1 MRLGQSPQGSQSF
14 RQWRQSTRRS
24 LLLGLGATIAI
35 LGLWQQLRVQEQQHL
50 EQLVQQQVEAITASL
65 GKQLSTHIQGL
76 ERMANRWEVGQG
88 TPRSLWEADA
98 KTYISYY
105 PGFQAIN
112 WVDPNFYVRWI
123 VPLARNE
130 AVQNFNA
137 AQESRRH
144 ITLKIARDLRQTL
157 ITRTIKLVQGGEGFL
172 VCVPLFIPEQPDP
185 AQPQSATGDRFD
197 GWIVGVFR
205 FSRLFDSILFP
216 DPDYQVEIYDGTHLI
231 YRQGEAQPGTYA
243 RTGVVHTYGADW
255 QVKVVPSAAFLSK
268 ARSPLPSVVLWGGL
282 ALSWLLALA
291 IDLSQRSQ
299 RQAQRVK
306 QVNQQLQAEIQRR
319 EQVEASLRASEE
331 RWQLAIQG
339 TNDGIWDWRVPTNE
353 VFFSRR
359 WKSMLGFADDEI
371 AQHLDEW
378 FQRIHPDDRPAMMAA
393 IQAHFDQQTP
403 FYLSEYRMQCK
414 DGSYKWIL
422 DRGQA
427 LWDEAG
433 NVVRM
438 TGSHT
443 DITKRKEAELALKE
457 SEARFQAFLQNAP
470 LLAWIVDA
478 EGILLYAN
486 PAFWAIVPAGVDAVI
501 GQSLHDLFPAEF
513 VAEYL
518 RSNQYVLETGQVL
531 ESLEAAPAP
540 DGSVRQYLVRKFPLR
555 HQTASITWV
564 GGVAFDI
571 TDRQQAEAALRQSEE
586 RFRQLAET
594 IQDVFFIHSPDLKRI
609 DYVSPAYES
618 IWGRPCAR
626 LYAHPESWFEAI
638 HPDDRDRIR
647 GAIRQQVRGVPFQ
660 EEYRIL
666 RPDGAV
672 RWIFSRAFPYLNE
685 AGELLHYVGLASD
698 ITERKQAEITQQ
710 ALIESIPDFL
720 VRMRRDGLQL
730 EILNQ
735 GAIHLIQGE
744 VDAISGTWVTEIMPS
759 DIAQERLALT
769 EKALATREVQTQE
782 YQFELNGQIIYEEAR
797 IAPLG
802 TDEVLVVVRD
812 ITERHRSEEALRAS
826 EEKFRQ
832 LAENIHQV
840 FFILSASGEML
851 YVSPAYEQIWQQS
864 CDRLYQNPRVWLE
877 PVHPEDYPRVLAALE
892 QQINLQ
898 QPFDEVYR
906 IIRPDG
912 EIRWIAAQ
920 SSPIRDETGTVTRFV
935 GIAEDITQQKQAE
948 AALRQSEATK
958 QAIIEAIPDL
968 LMRMRSDGSH
978 LEFISN
984 TDFNV
989 IHDLSQLG
997 PSISLMDVLDR
1008 ELAQVR
1014 LTHAQR
1020 AIATGQTQIYEH
1032 QICIDGQW
1040 HYEEIRIVP
1049 LAQDEVLVMIRNI
1062 TDRKQAEIELLREKE
1077 RFQAIVDHIPIMV
1090 TLFNEQGH
1098 VEFIN
1103 PALERILGW
1112 SLAEWQTCDL
1122 VVSEGCPDPAYRQSI
1137 LEHMLAATGQWRDI
1151 PIRTAS
1157 GQQLET
1163 SWANVRLSDGRFL
1176 GIGQDIT
1183 DRKHKEIALQQA
1195 IEAAEAANMAKSVF
1209 LANMSH
1215 ELRTP
1220 LNVILG
1226 FTQIMAHDDNLTPQQ
1241 REDLETI
1248 ERSGDHLLS
1257 LINDILD
1264 LSKIEAGRYSL
1275 EITSFDLIALLHT
1288 LRNMMLER
1296 ASSKGISLVFEIAPE
1311 VPQFVMADEKKLRQ
1325 VLLNL
1330 LGNAV
1335 KFTQV
1340 GGVTLQVTAHA
1351 SDPQTTAA
1359 PATSALAI
1367 TDGLS
1372 MASPLI
1378 LQFAVTDTGP
1388 GIEATELETIFEA
1401 FVQAEAGRKTSSGTG
1416 LGLAISRKLLE
1427 LMGGQITV
1435 SSTLGVGSTFTLSLP
1450 IYPATGVSVSLPQ
1463 DERTIVGLAPGQPH
1477 RRILVVDDQ
1486 PENRLLIVRLLSQ
1499 LGLEVREAVN
1509 GQEAVQLWREWQ
1521 PDLIWMDIRMPI
1533 LDGYEATRQIRA
1545 LETEPASVII
1555 ALTAQASQSDR
1566 TLALAAGCNDY
1577 ISKPFHAATLF
1588 LKMAEYLGLEYLY
1601 ANAHPTTDAGSAGLA
1616 SPPPKATQTIAGL
1629 QLATLPTPYL
1639 YDLEMAAARGDDRAI
1654 ATIVAQLPS
1663 EVADIAQYLRD
1674 LAAHYQ
1680 FEQIQ
1685 NLIREAT
1692 QNLTQT
1698 PTQE

>member
-1 MRLGQSPQGSQSF
+1 MRHGQSLHGSQPL
-14 RQWRQSTRRS
+14 RQWGQTSWRS
-24 LLLGLGATIAI
+24 LVLGLVTTIAV

-76 ERMANRWEVGQG
+76 ERMTNRWEVGQG

-98 KTYISYY
+98 KAYIQSY
-105 PGFQAIN
+105 PGFQAIT
-112 WVDPNFYVRWI
+112 WVDPTFHIRWV
-123 VPLARNE
+123 VPLSGNE
-130 AVQNFNA
+130 AAENFDTS
-137 AQESRRH
+137 QEPRRK
-144 ITLKIARDLRQTL
+144 ITLQVARDLHQTL
-157 ITRTIKLVQGGEGFL
+157 LSRTVELVQGGEGFL
-172 VCVPLFIPEQPDP
+172 VCVPLFISGQPDS
-185 AQPQSATGDRFD
+185 AQPQSATSDRFD
-197 GWIVGVFR
+197 GWIIGVFR
-205 FSRLFDSILFP
+205 FSKFFDSILFP
-216 DPDYQVEIYDGTHLI
+216 DPNYQVEIYDKTHLI
-231 YRQGEAQPGTYA
+231 YRQGEIQPDTDA
-243 RTGVVHTYGADW
+243 KTGVVHTYGADW
-255 QVKVVPSAAFLSK
+255 QVKVFPSAAFIHA
-268 ARSPLPSVVLWGGL
+268 ARSPLPGLVLWGGL

-306 QVNQQLQAEIQRR
+306 QVNQQLQAEIQHR

-339 TNDGIWDWRVPTNE
+339 TNDGIWDWQVPTNE
-353 VFFSRR
+353 MFLSSR

-371 AQHLDEW
+371 AHHVDEW
-378 FQRIHPDDRPAMMAA
+378 FKRIHPDDRPAVMAA
-393 IQAHFDQQTP
+393 VQAHFDQQTP
-403 FYLSEYRMQCK
+403 FYSSEYRVQCK

-443 DITKRKEAELALKE
+443 DITERKQAELALKE
-457 SEARFQAFLQNAP
+457 SEARFQAFMQNAP

-478 EGILLYAN
+478 EGTLLYAN
-486 PAFWAIVPAGVDAVI
+486 PAFWAIVPAGVDAAI
-501 GQSLHDLFPAEF
+501 GQSLRDLFPAEF

-518 RSNQYVLETGQVL
+518 RSNQHVLETGQVL
-531 ESLEAAPAP
+531 ESLEAAPAA
-540 DGSVRQYLVRKFPLR
+540 DGSLRQYLVRKFPLR
-555 HQTASITWV
+555 HQTAAITWV

-594 IQDVFFIHSPDLKRI
+594 IQDVFFIYSPDLKRI
-609 DYVSPAYES
+609 DYVSPAYET
-618 IWGRPCAR
+618 IWGRSCAQ

-647 GAIRQQVRGVPFQ
+647 RAIRQQVRGVPFQ

-666 RPDGAV
+666 RSDGAV
-672 RWIFSRAFPYLNE
+672 RWILSRTFPYLNE

-710 ALIESIPDFL
+710 ALIESIPDLL

-735 GAIHLIQGE
+735 GAIHLIQDD
-744 VDAISGTWVTEIMPS
+744 VDAIPGSGVTEIMPP
-759 DIAQERLALT
+759 DIAQERLALA

-782 YQFELNGQIIYEEAR
+782 YQFELKGQIIYEEAR
-797 IAPLG
+797 IVPLG

-812 ITERHRSEEALRAS
+812 ITERHRSEAALRAS

-877 PVHPEDYPRVLAALE
+877 AVHPEDYPSVLAAFE
-892 QQINLQ
+892 QQIHLQ

-912 EIRWIAAQ
+912 ETRWIAAQ
-920 SSPIRDETGTVTRFV
+920 SSPLRDETGTVTRFV
-935 GIAEDITQQKQAE
+935 GLAEDITQQKQAE
-948 AALRQSEATK
+948 VALRQSEATK

-968 LMRMRSDGSH
+968 LMRMQSDGSN

-997 PSISLMDVLDR
+997 PSISLMEVLDAD
-1008 ELAQVR
+1008 LAQVR
-1014 LTHAQR
+1014 LAYAQR

-1032 QICIDGQW
+1032 QICIDDRW

-1049 LAQDEVLVMIRNI
+1049 LPQDAVLVMIRNI

-1112 SLAEWQTCDL
+1112 SLAEWQSCDL
-1122 VVSEGCPDPAYRQSI
+1122 VSEGGPDAAYRQSL
-1137 LEHMLAATGQWRDI
+1137 LEHILAASGQWQDI

-1195 IEAAEAANMAKSVF
+1195 MEAAEAGNLAKSVF

-1241 REDLETI
+1241 RADLETI

-1257 LINDILD
+1257 LISDILD

-1275 EITSFDLIALLHT
+1275 EISSFDLIALLHT
-1288 LRNMMLER
+1288 LQNMMAER
-1296 ASSKGISLVFEIAPE
+1296 ASSKGLSLVFEIAPE
-1311 VPQFVMADEKKLRQ
+1311 VPQFIMADEKKLRQ

-1359 PATSALAI
+1359 PATSALAL
-1367 TDGLS
+1367 TNGLS
-1372 MASPLI
+1372 LVSPLI

-1388 GIEATELETIFEA
+1388 GIAPTELETIFEA
-1401 FVQAEAGRKTSSGTG
+1401 FVQAEAGRKASSGTG

-1435 SSTLGVGSTFTLSLP
+1435 TSTLGVGSTFTLSLP

-1486 PENRLLIVRLLSQ
+1486 SENRLLIVRLLSQ

-1545 LETEPASVII
+1545 LETGPASVII

-1566 TLALAAGCNDY
+1566 ALALAAGCNDY
-1577 ISKPFHAATLF
+1577 ISKPFQAATLF

-1601 ANAHPTTDAGSAGLA
+1601 ANAHPTADEGSAALA
-1616 SPPPKATQTIAGL
+1616 SPPPHATRTIVGP
-1629 QLATLPTPYL
+1629 QLATLPTTDL
-1639 YDLEMAAARGDDRAI
+1639 YDLEMAATRGDDRAI
-1654 ATIVAQLPS
+1654 ATIVAQFPP
-1663 EVADIAQYLRD
+1663 EAANVAQYLTE
-1674 LAAHYQ
+1674 LAHHYQ
-1680 FEQIQ
+1680 FEQILHLVQ
-1685 NLIREAT
+1685 EVT